1 MVTARH
7 LRIGAIILLIAVSL
21 VLFAAIYWQQTI
33 HVNTFLRMLAD
44 DPLYVIQGC

>member
-1 MVTARH
+1 MVTTRH
-7 LRIGAIILLIAVSL
+7 IRIGAIILLIAVSL

-44 DPLYVIQGC
+44 DPLYIIIGC